1 VTKLSN
7 KLSQWLLVKYYVLT
21 TYKND
26 LCNTESLFY
35 FILLY
40 CIEKIVIHIKNRP
53 VVIGVY

>member
-1 VTKLSN
+1 LSN